1 MMIAGY
7 QLYFG
12 WLLCRRL
19 QGEILR
25 RERRATW
32 LEELDQA
39 NG

>member
-1 MMIAGY
+1 MLAGY

-25 RERRATW
+25 RERHAGW
-32 LEELDQA
+32 LQEIR
-39 NG
+39 